1 MGFGVWKL
9 FRKKGVGFHT
19 PSFLCLQRVPCYF
32 APMASNVL
40 GGELKPCSLDPVTGF
55 FRNGLC
61 DTCADDRG
69 MHTVCVVMTDEFLEF
84 SAEAGNDLSTPVP
97 EYQFPGLKAGD
108 RWCLCMRRWIEAQK
122 ADMAPEI
129 VLESCHISV
138 TEFIDLELLKQY
150 AVKEST

>member
-1 MGFGVWKL
+1 
-9 FRKKGVGFHT
+9 
-19 PSFLCLQRVPCYF
+19 
-32 APMASNVL
+32 
-40 GGELKPCSLDPVTGF
+40 VTGF

-97 EYQFPGLKAGD
+97 EFQFPGLKAGD
-108 RWCLCMRRWIEAQK
+108 RWCLCMGRWIEAQK
-122 ADMAPEI
+122 AGMAPEI

-138 TEFIDLELLKQY
+138 TEFVDLELLKKY
-150 AVKEST
+150 AVEENT

>member
-1 MGFGVWKL
+1 
-9 FRKKGVGFHT
+9 
-19 PSFLCLQRVPCYF
+19 
-32 APMASNVL
+32 MASNVL
-40 GGELKPCSLDPVTGF
+40 GGELEICSKNPVTGF

-108 RWCLCMRRWIEAQK
+108 RWCLGMERWIEAHK

>member
-1 MGFGVWKL
+1 M
-9 FRKKGVGFHT
+9 
-19 PSFLCLQRVPCYF
+19 
-32 APMASNVL
+32 APNVL
-40 GGELKPCSLDPVTGF
+40 GGGLELCSKNPVTGF

-84 SAEAGNDLSTPVP
+84 SAGAGNDLTAPVP
-97 EYQFPGLKAGD
+97 EYGFPGLKAGD
-108 RWCLCMRRWIEAQK
+108 RWCLCMGRWIEAQK

>member
-1 MGFGVWKL
+1 MSPAGSL
-9 FRKKGVGFHT
+9 
-19 PSFLCLQRVPCYF
+19 LAC
-32 APMASNVL
+32 AMASNVL
-40 GGELKPCSLDPVTGF
+40 GGELEPCSKNPVTGF

-108 RWCLCMRRWIEAQK
+108 RWCLCMERWIEAQK